1 LTPEHGYGYS
11 LPDETSMKKLNSVQ
25 QFTALRSALTSE
37 RETLQARLRQ
47 IDSAFSG
54 AVLSPEPAPTR
65 RGRPP
70 GKANQAMSA
79 SAPARKPRRKMSAEA
94 RAKIGA
100 AQKLRWSKTKADSAK
115 KPS

>member
-1 LTPEHGYGYS
+1 MQGYS
-11 LPDETSMKKLNSVQ
+11 LHHETSMKKLNSVQ

-47 IDSAFSG
+47 IDSALAG
-54 AVLSPEPAPTR
+54 EVLSPIPSPKR

-70 GKANQAMSA
+70 GKAKPAMSA

-100 AQKLRWSKTKADSAK
+100 AQKLRWSKLRADSTK